1 MSNEV
6 DFLHPVK
13 RGSFLEIDAMI
24 YDGDVKQSQSS
35 QISKF
40 VMSL

>member
-24 YDGDVKQSQSS
+24 YDGDGQAVP
-35 QISKF
+35 KF
-40 VMSL
+40 PN